1 MQQWDVVVVGAG
13 NAGLCAALAARESG
27 ASVLVL
33 ERAPERSRGG
43 NSRFTA
49 GGFRLPYRS
58 AAELRRVMP
67 DISDAELVERFASP
81 YPPEAFLADL
91 GQVTNYRADP
101 DLAEHLVN
109 ESLATAEWMRGK
121 GVRFL
126 PMAGWQRLSI
136 QAAGG
141 GPGLV
146 ASLYEAAQAAGIDIW
161 YDARALELRHEHR
174 VVDGVTLRRAGEP
187 IEVGARA
194 VVLAAGGFQAN
205 AAWRAQYLGRG
216 WDLARVRG
224 TWCNTGDGIAMALA
238 VGAEPYGQWSGAHAV
253 AWDFNAPRFG
263 DLRVGD
269 GFQKHS
275 YPLGVVVNAEGR
287 RFVDEGA
294 DFLDYT
300 YAKYG
305 SQILAQPGQ
314 IAWQVY
320 DAKLDEQVREEYRLR
335 GVSRV
340 TAPTLRELA
349 EKMNAASS
357 MDVDQFLRTIEEF
370 NGSIDTSRPLDRSI
384 LDGRCADVDVPKSNW
399 AEPIAHSPFTAYAVT
414 CGITF
419 TFGGLHIDTSSR
431 VLGYDGESIPGLY
444 AAGEMAAGVFF
455 FNYPGGCGLTK
466 GAVEG
471 RTAGYAAARTARAA
485 LADAVGGGV

>member
-1 MQQWDVVVVGAG
+1 MPRWDVVVVGAG

-58 AAELRRVMP
+58 ADELRLLMP
-67 DISDAELVERFASP
+67 DVSDEELATRFANP
-81 YPPEAFLADL
+81 FPPEAFLADL
-91 GQVTNYRADP
+91 AEVTQYRADP
-101 DLAEHLVN
+101 DLAHRLAH
-109 ESLATAEWMRGK
+109 ESLPAAEWMRSK

-126 PMAGWQRLSI
+126 PMPGWQRLGI
-136 QAAGG
+136 QASGG

-146 ASLYEAAQAAGIDIW
+146 ASLFDAANRAGVEVWYES
-161 YDARALELRHEHR
+161 RALELRRDGSAIH
-174 VVDGVTLRRAGEP
+174 GVTLRCAGQPVE
-187 IEVGARA
+187 IEAGS

-224 TWCNTGDGIAMALA
+224 TWCNTGDGIVMALA

-253 AWDFNAPRFG
+253 AWDFNAPRYG

-275 YPLGVVVNAEGR
+275 YPLGVVVNVEGR

-305 SQILAQPGQ
+305 SEILAQPGQ
-314 IAWQVY
+314 VAWQVY
-320 DAKLDEQVREEYRLR
+320 DAKLNEQLREEYRLR

-340 TAPTLRELA
+340 SAPTLRELA
-349 EKMNAASS
+349 EKMNATSG
-357 MDVDQFLRTIEEF
+357 MDVEQFVRTIEEF
-370 NGSIDTSRPLDRSI
+370 NASIETSQPLDRSVH
-384 LDGRCADVDVPKSNW
+384 DGRRAELELPKSNW
-399 AEPIAHSPFTAYAVT
+399 AEPIAEAPFTAYGVT

-419 TFGGLHIDTSSR
+419 TFGGVHIDTSSR
-431 VLGYDGESIPGLY
+431 VLGYDGEAIPGLY

-471 RTAGYAAARTARAA
+471 RAAGYGAAQFAMTAAREPAA
-485 LADAVGGGV
+485 SGT